1 MNLVNSE
8 AAFLVNKAAEQFVQC
23 LALEV
28 RHLPK
33 VNFQV
38 LSNDFISGKQ
48 LHGREENTSR
58 QVTSF
63 CNLYQLVES
72 YLGICFL
79 GTFPVRLRVR
89 TVSHFLKGP
98 WKTDMDNV
106 PSFKS

>member
-1 MNLVNSE
+1 MNSE
-8 AAFLVNKAAEQFVQC
+8 AVFLVSKAAEQFVQC

-58 QVTSF
+58 QVTPSWLFINWAEVTCGSSF
-63 CNLYQLVES
+63 
-72 YLGICFL
+72 
-79 GTFPVRLRVR
+79 
-89 TVSHFLKGP
+89 
-98 WKTDMDNV
+98 
-106 PSFKS
+106 